1 MVVALGGRLAQIP
14 ISLKMEFLQIIRRIP
29 TSRRVCQ
36 KALLTSAMPPPLD
49 CTQIGEEVECAAD
62 LLQRLAEPVARGR
75 IVAGLDV
82 APILLHQRTQVS
94 EQTLPVRHWPP
105 AKRFRQSHGPTHS
118 GGQQLLAEK
127 PADARRLRRVESHS
141 VQWGCHANEE
151 LTLRR
156 GFARG
161 PERAM

>member
-1 MVVALGGRLAQIP
+1 MVVALGGSIAQIP
-14 ISLKMEFLQIIRRIP
+14 ISLKMEFLQVIP
-29 TSRRVCQ
+29 RMPAGRRVWQ
-36 KALLTSAMPPPLD
+36 KALLTSALPPPLD
-49 CTQIGEEVECAAD
+49 RTQIGEEVECAAD
-62 LLQRLAEPVARGR
+62 LLQRPAEPVARGR

-127 PADARRLRRVESHS
+127 AADRRPLRRVESHP
-141 VQWGCHANEE
+141 VQWGCHRDEE

-156 GFARG
+156 GFAR
-161 PERAM
+161 